1 MTSSR
6 KFKRY
11 NLREDYFR
19 ELVRDPADESP
30 DFRNSPLV
38 TARKRLASYVSVVLW
53 NLYKSDVELFGDCF
67 TLMDR
72 ISKTD
77 DSFDELTS
85 DALEEVVVE
94 FRQAMVKLHDE
105 RPTLKDADF
114 EEFLE
119 EFDRLLKAVKAA
131 KAQRHGLAGSLQRHF
146 YYTVFMAEEGRRDK
160 LFKAHAWDE
169 RDVIPR
175 ALKRAAIARD
185 RFYLSASANAG
196 EAYLG
201 AVSELME
208 EPSYAEW
215 LTQAVLEKPHLE
227 PLPLEQLPE
236 LHESLEVELLW
247 FKETAP

>member
-1 MTSSR
+1 MAR
-6 KFKRY
+6 APKIKRY
-11 NLREDYFR
+11 NLADDYFR
-19 ELVRDPADESP
+19 VLVSSLENAGI

-38 TARKRLASYVSVVLW
+38 TARKRLASYVGVVLW
-53 NLYKSDVELFGDCF
+53 RLYKSDVELFGDCF
-67 TLMDR
+67 TLVDG
-72 ISKTD
+72 ISRND

-85 DALEEVVVE
+85 DELEEVVVE
-94 FRQAMVKLHDE
+94 FRQAMVKLHHE

-119 EFDRLLKAVKAA
+119 ELDRLLKVAKAA
-131 KAQRHGLAGSLQRHF
+131 KEQRHGLAGSLQRHF

-160 LFKAHAWDE
+160 LSKAHSWDE

-175 ALKRAAIARD
+175 ALERAAIARD

-196 EAYLG
+196 EAYLA

-208 EPSYAEW
+208 EPSYDEW
-215 LTQAVLEKPHLE
+215 LTQALLEKPHLE

-247 FKETAP
+247 LKETAP